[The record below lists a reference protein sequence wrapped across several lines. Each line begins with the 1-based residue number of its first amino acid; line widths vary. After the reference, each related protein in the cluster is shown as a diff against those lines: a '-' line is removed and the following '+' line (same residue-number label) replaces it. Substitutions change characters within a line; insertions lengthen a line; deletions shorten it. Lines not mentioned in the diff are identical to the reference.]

1 MTRDSKPRTRCINA
15 GDGVRHGV
23 PMARDGRCAACC
35 GRLSSGNTV
44 SGRKKRKA
52 ALAGIGLASALSS
65 KPRVRVMSSKV
76 TDCIVARLRTL
87 LQTAASEAT
96 VVSYLRGV
104 VRKTVVRR
112 GGELVLVTLVECPC
126 ERDSFIA
133 EENALCGGAS
143 LRMVEPSNDLPA
155 RMRPPP
161 LACGTVA
168 CWPLDVHDD
177 ASRLR
182 LQRYLVSLRPVVGT
196 RLVHVHFSPVC
207 TGTAVVNANVHRGK
221 LLCSVLKYHRVCRRA
236 LSCCISRH

>member
-23 PMARDGRCAACC
+23 PMARDGRCAACF

-65 KPRVRVMSSKV
+65 KPRVRVKSSKV
-76 TDCIVARLRTL
+76 TDGIAARLRTL

-133 EENALCGGAS
+133 EENAL
-143 LRMVEPSNDLPA
+143 
-155 RMRPPP
+155 
-161 LACGTVA
+161 
-168 CWPLDVHDD
+168 
-177 ASRLR
+177 
-182 LQRYLVSLRPVVGT
+182 
-196 RLVHVHFSPVC
+196 
-207 TGTAVVNANVHRGK
+207 
-221 LLCSVLKYHRVCRRA
+221 
-236 LSCCISRH
+236 